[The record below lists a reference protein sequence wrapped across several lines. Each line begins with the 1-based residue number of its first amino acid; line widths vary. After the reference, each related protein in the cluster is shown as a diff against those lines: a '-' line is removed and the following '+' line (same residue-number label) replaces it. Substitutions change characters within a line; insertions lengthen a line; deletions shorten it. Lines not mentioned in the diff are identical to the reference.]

1 METKQKLHTPQSQ
14 GQTRQ
19 DQVIAERL
27 ARLRQEN
34 KPSEW
39 GQTGWPERYH
49 PRLLRLEFLWVL
61 QGFPVPITES
71 VPSQA
76 EIEARL
82 AALRDEPQGSI
93 PSTQEM
99 EARLAALQGKV
110 RPSQNP
116 QLVSAVAWERRG
128 S

>member
-1 METKQKLHTPQSQ
+1 MAALEAKQKPGTPRSQ
-14 GQTRQ
+14 GLSCQ
-19 DQVIAERL
+19 DQLIAERL

-39 GQTGWPERYH
+39 GQAECPKGH
-49 PRLLRLEFLWVL
+49 HLGLLGLGCLWIL
-61 QGFPVPITES
+61 QGFPIPIAES

-82 AALRDEPQGSI
+82 AALRDEPQGPI

-99 EARLAALQGKV
+99 EARLAALQG
-110 RPSQNP
+110 RGPPSWTP
-116 QLVSAVAWERRG
+116 QPVSAM